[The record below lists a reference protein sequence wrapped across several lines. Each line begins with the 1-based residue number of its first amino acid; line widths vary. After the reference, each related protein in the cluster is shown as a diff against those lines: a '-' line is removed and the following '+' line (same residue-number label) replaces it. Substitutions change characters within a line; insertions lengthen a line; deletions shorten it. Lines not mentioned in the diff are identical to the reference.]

1 MKGIKVILVPTLL
14 IVLCNSKPGKMRVLP
29 EPVVPSQFQRSK
41 FLYDSKNEKTNNGDG
56 KKVDEQSTCKK
67 ESEALGFPERTV
79 IGVAGREPEEIF
91 INFKF
96 KTPLSLAAIIIGC
109 WLSQGGLYL
118 FMTLYRRICEQED
131 DDEGV
136 HEEGDD
142 VVTDLPS
149 RDIPIEVQP
158 GRFFVTRA
166 DVRLKPPQDK
176 EKGKKRKYFVLNYRT
191 VSSVIKTVSGQLAC
205 KGMLG

>member
-1 MKGIKVILVPTLL
+1 MVGPTKTVRGMNCKFKYPINLSQSRSLSVLCWKPIRMKGIKVILVPTLL

-41 FLYDSKNEKTNNGDG
+41 FLYDSKNEKTDNGDG

-118 FMTLYRRICEQED
+118 Y
-131 DDEGV
+131 DE
-136 HEEGDD
+136 
-142 VVTDLPS
+142 L
-149 RDIPIEVQP
+149 Q
-158 GRFFVTRA
+158 
-166 DVRLKPPQDK
+166 Q
-176 EKGKKRKYFVLNYRT
+176 
-191 VSSVIKTVSGQLAC
+191 
-205 KGMLG
+205 M